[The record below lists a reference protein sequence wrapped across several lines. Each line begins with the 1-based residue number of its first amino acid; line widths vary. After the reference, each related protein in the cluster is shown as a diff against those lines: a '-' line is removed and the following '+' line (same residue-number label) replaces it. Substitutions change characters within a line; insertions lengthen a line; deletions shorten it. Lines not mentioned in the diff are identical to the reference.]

1 MARLLPTLVA
11 LSVTSFSIHA
21 IAQEHGEPLLERHGR
36 YPDHD
41 YWQHDSHP
49 PDVVR
54 LDSDSDRL
62 AAIARHL
69 HEDAHDLSQDYEHSE
84 GIEGYVDQ
92 IDRLQQHLHHILHEA
107 AESKTQSTELFEHVK
122 SDVRQVKS
130 WLNRLYMELQHQ
142 GFDGARTA
150 DYHAM
155 LHMRRIIVND
165 AFPLVRQMESEL
177 YGHALFDDH
186 WSTSHHRDLGAR
198 DLGARSRT
206 SRRYRIRH

>member
-1 MARLLPTLVA
+1 MARLLPTLIA
-11 LSVTSFSIHA
+11 LFVTSFSIQA
-21 IAQEHGEPLLERHGR
+21 TAQDQHDQVLERHGR

-41 YWQHDSHP
+41 YWHHDSHV

-69 HEDAHDLSQDYEHSE
+69 HEDAHDLSQDYHHSE
-84 GIEGYVDQ
+84 AIEGYVDQ

-107 AESKTQSTELFEHVK
+107 AESNTQSTELIEHVR

-177 YGHALFDDH
+177 DGHALFDDH
-186 WSTSHHRDLGAR
+186 WTGVHHRSLSP
-198 DLGARSRT
+198 RSRS
-206 SRRYRIRH
+206 SRRYRIGH